1 MTHRRP
7 LRPPLDSIKPAR
19 ALALS
24 PMPPFKLSCPISP
37 YPRVPSSS
45 CCLSSWTRP
54 PGAPPSMPRPFLSS
68 LKLPQASVLFSCPAA
83 LFPHHRR
90 CFLFAGTNTTLF
102 WRKSKVVS
110 QISPCTS
117 LFTHWFLAIQKVLP
131 IGPIIYDQAST
142 LLEYVTYCPK
152 LVVLH
157 RSPHSFEA
165 NPCHPM
171 FSLDLPH
178 EVYV

>member
-68 LKLPQASVLFSCPAA
+68 LKLPQASVLFSCPVPPPSSM
-83 LFPHHRR
+83 FPLCWNQHHLVLKEVKG
-90 CFLFAGTNTTLF
+90 CFTNY
-102 WRKSKVVS
+102 
-110 QISPCTS
+110 P
-117 LFTHWFLAIQKVLP
+117 
-131 IGPIIYDQAST
+131 
-142 LLEYVTYCPK
+142 
-152 LVVLH
+152 LH
-157 RSPHSFEA
+157 FSFYPLI
-165 NPCHPM
+165 PCH
-171 FSLDLPH
+171 SKSITDRSYYL
-178 EVYV
+178 